1 MMRSEGDIS
10 AGSLARESSRH
21 WLNCLKAQKQR
32 NKEKALVAKLPK
44 AAEYVVSE
52 LLAIV
57 DIEQNFKGWAHNHRK
72 DFQYSGH
79 DFRNLAEA
87 LDVLRDAIR
96 LSR

>member
-1 MMRSEGDIS
+1 MSRSEGDIS
-10 AGSLARESSRH
+10 EGSLARESSRH
-21 WLNCLKAQKQR
+21 WLNCLKAQEQR

-57 DIEQNFKGWAHNHRK
+57 DIDQDFKGWAHGYRK